1 MNRSTARLSALDHD
15 HAATQME
22 PSIQPIDNYRAQP
35 EGVDEGPGVDI
46 GVDTEVDTGVDTGLD
61 TGVDA
66 GVDTGVDILW

>member
-35 EGVDEGPGVDI
+35 EGVDERPGVQQQK
-46 GVDTEVDTGVDTGLD
+46 DTKLAKHINRQRGLKRI
-61 TGVDA
+61 V
-66 GVDTGVDILW
+66 II